1 MKAATIQYSG
11 VSSFSPH
18 ASLINEIDDPYRLL
32 IFSEDENWE
41 RTAKRYKFLSL
52 FSSFFNCFFI
62 DLSSLFIPLWS
73 NYNTPF
79 ISDQSLRINQLINL
93 EHDMKKTRR
102 KFSREFKAKV
112 AIESIRER
120 LTLAELAQ
128 KFEIHPNQIS
138 KWKKEFMDNAAA
150 AFGDKPVDSESTE
163 VVEHLYTKIG
173 RLEVERD
180 FLKKNL
186 KKTGLL

>member
-1 MKAATIQYSG
+1 M
-11 VSSFSPH
+11 
-18 ASLINEIDDPYRLL
+18 
-32 IFSEDENWE
+32 
-41 RTAKRYKFLSL
+41 
-52 FSSFFNCFFI
+52 
-62 DLSSLFIPLWS
+62 
-73 NYNTPF
+73 
-79 ISDQSLRINQLINL
+79 INL

-112 AIESIRER
+112 SIESIRER

-163 VVEHLYTKIG
+163 GVEHLYTKIG

-186 KKTGLL
+186 QKTGLL